1 MWQAVESSSTT
12 WILWRVRY
20 WTETSDASA
29 MEGTDDTARC
39 VRRMEE
45 DTDGNLKC
53 IVLLIACIQHD
64 TSENHIP
71 LFAV

>member
-1 MWQAVESSSTT
+1 
-12 WILWRVRY
+12 
-20 WTETSDASA
+20 